1 MIYVFDSSF
10 IAALIIPD
18 ERDPHSDRMYTKIKN
33 EDEKHTPQLLW
44 YEITNIFKNLLR
56 RKRYTYEEVLQFF
69 PLLSSIRLITDFET
83 DVNYSKKIL
92 NLCNNYNLT
101 SYDAAY
107 LELAERKKAVLCT
120 LDENLIIA
128 AKKHNV
134 AFLNVV

>member
-1 MIYVFDSSF
+1 MFDASF

-18 ERDPHSDRMYTKIKN
+18 ERALHSDKMYTKIKN

-128 AKKHNV
+128 AKKHGV
-134 AFLNVV
+134 TVLNAI

>member
-18 ERDPHSDRMYTKIKN
+18 ERDPHSDGMYIKIKN

-83 DVNYSKKIL
+83 DVNYSKKIW
-92 NLCNNYNLT
+92 NLCNDYNLT

-120 LDENLIIA
+120 LDENLIAA

-134 AFLNVV
+134 AVLNAV